1 MRESATSLTSGIGSH
16 LLPQP
21 PMLVRSAPSHLA
33 AVFYDCFRRSKEIKK
48 KRGARAR
55 RASGYRMLCGAARP
69 PRSSWGRQEVLQGSS
84 ERSRPLDGLAALILR
99 ASAAFRALRQRRE
112 RSRRAAPPVSAR
124 IAGGGRIAVSSVTRP
139 RHAALARGPRG
150 RTRLVVTNM
159 TQLFY
164 VFLAVF
170 FSPRG

>member
-1 MRESATSLTSGIGSH
+1 MR
-16 LLPQP
+16 
-21 PMLVRSAPSHLA
+21 R
-33 AVFYDCFRRSKEIKK
+33 
-48 KRGARAR
+48 
-55 RASGYRMLCGAARP
+55 GYRMLCGAAGP
-69 PRSSWGRQEVLQGSS
+69 PRSYWGLGRATGAVRGREAAAQQPESRRETLRGSS
-84 ERSRPLDGLAALILR
+84 ERSRPLHGLAALILR